1 MADWNTTNEKIAQE
15 VTGAYKKV
23 EDAVVGAYRKIE
35 TGAVDTY
42 KKVEDACVE
51 KLFTRPGETVEQ
63 AKARLQAAAHGPEH
77 ENEAGSEQAEK

>member
-1 MADWNTTNEKIAQE
+1 MADWNTTNEKIAKE

-63 AKARLQAAAHGPEH
+63 AKARMQAAAHAPER
-77 ENEAGSEQAEK
+77 ESAAETEKTQK